1 MHTACLRRVQR
12 LRQTGVI
19 AREVAILSPDVQ
31 PRRTRSIVLLEID
44 RHNPKCIEELTRTVG
59 KLAEVERMF
68 SITGG
73 SDIALIVATAS
84 MEDYQDFCERY
95 LYEPPV
101 VGYETLVVLREY
113 PTGGGAKPFP
123 STQRS

>member
-1 MHTACLRRVQR
+1 MSSPGAPGPSFFWKS
-12 LRQTGVI
+12 TG
-19 AREVAILSPDVQ
+19 
-31 PRRTRSIVLLEID
+31 T
-44 RHNPKCIEELTRTVG
+44 NPKRIEELTRTFG

-95 LYEPPV
+95 LYGLPV